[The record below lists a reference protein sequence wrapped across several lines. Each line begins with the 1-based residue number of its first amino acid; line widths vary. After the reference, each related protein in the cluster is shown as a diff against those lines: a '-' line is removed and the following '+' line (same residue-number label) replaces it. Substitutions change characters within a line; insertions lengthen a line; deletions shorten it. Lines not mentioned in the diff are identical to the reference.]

1 MNAVRPL
8 MRDTSAQDVVVDTTP
23 DRQRR
28 RRTWI
33 AAAAAVLLLLVLA
46 VPAVSRWAAAD
57 RSVDGGTLRIA
68 EVTRGRFL
76 SDVAVQGRVVAAVS
90 PTLYATAAGTVTTRV
105 NAGDAVAAGEVLAV
119 VEAPELLAEFER
131 ERSTLASLQAAYERQ
146 RIEARAQQ
154 AANQQTA
161 DLALVRLNA
170 ARREVERIRT
180 AFEQGVVSRQELDR
194 REDELAEADV
204 RHRHAEQDVVVQD
217 DKLAFEVRTRQL
229 DVERQRM
236 AVAELERR
244 VGELAVRSPVDGVVG
259 SLAVQQRA
267 AVAAN
272 QPLMTVVDLSAFE
285 IELDVPESY
294 ADDLALDMAAEIT
307 YGGST
312 YPGRLTAISPE
323 VQDGQVTGRVR
334 FAGAQPAD
342 LRQNQRVSVRIVLEE
357 KDDVLMVDRGAFY
370 ESGGGRV
377 AYVVE
382 DGIARR
388 TPIRVGSTSI
398 SKVEIAEGLETGQ
411 EIVISSVDPFD
422 GAETVLIR
430 N

>member
-23 DRQRR
+23 ERQRR
-28 RRTWI
+28 RRAWL
-33 AAAAAVLLLLVLA
+33 AAAAVVVLLLIVA
-46 VPAVSRWAAAD
+46 IPAVSRWAAAD
-57 RSVDGGTLRIA
+57 RSVDGATLRIA

-90 PTLYATAAGTVTTRV
+90 PTLYATAAGTVTTQV
-105 NAGDAVAAGEVLAV
+105 TAGDAVTIGQVLAV
-119 VEAPELLAEFER
+119 VEAPELRAEFER
-131 ERSTLASLQAAYERQ
+131 ERSTLQSLQAAYERG

-161 DLALVRLNA
+161 DLSLVRLNA
-170 ARREVERIRT
+170 ARREVDRIRT

-194 REDELAEADV
+194 REDELAEAEV
-204 RHRHAEQDVVVQD
+204 RHRHAVQDVSVQD

-236 AVAELERR
+236 VVAELERR
-244 VGELAVRSPVDGVVG
+244 VDELNVRSPVDGVIG
-259 SLAVQQRA
+259 TLAVQQRA

-272 QPLMTVVDLSAFE
+272 QPLLTVVDLSVFE

-334 FAGAQPAD
+334 FAGIQPAD

-370 ESGGGRV
+370 ESGGGRI

-388 TPIRVGSTSI
+388 TPIRTGAASI
-398 SKVEIAEGLETGQ
+398 SKVEVAEGLAAGQ
-411 EIVISSVDPFD
+411 RVVISSIAPFAD
-422 GAETVLIR
+422 AETVLIR

>member
-8 MRDTSAQDVVVDTTP
+8 MRDTSAQDVAVDDAP
-23 DRQRR
+23 ARRRR

-33 AAAAAVLLLLVLA
+33 LAASGAALVLIFA

-57 RSVDGGTLRIA
+57 RSVDGSTLRVA

-90 PTLYATAAGTVTTRV
+90 PTLYAPAAGTVTLQV
-105 NAGDAVAAGEVLAV
+105 NAGDGVGAGQVVAV
-119 VEAPELLAEFER
+119 VAAPELVSEYER
-131 ERSTLASLQAAYERQ
+131 ERSTLESLQAAYERQ
-146 RIEARAQQ
+146 RIDARAQQ
-154 AANQQTA
+154 AANRQTA

-180 AFEQGVVSRQELDR
+180 AFDQGVVSRQELDR
-194 REDELAEADV
+194 REDELAEAEV
-204 RHRHAEQDVVVQD
+204 RHRHAVQDVTVQD
-217 DKLAFEVRTRQL
+217 DKLTFEVRTRQL
-229 DVERQRM
+229 DVERQRVV
-236 AVAELERR
+236 VAELERR
-244 VGELAVRSPVDGVVG
+244 VDELNLRSPVDGVVG
-259 SLAVQQRA
+259 TLAVQQRA

-272 QPLMTVVDLSAFE
+272 QPLMTVVDLSVFE

-307 YGGST
+307 YGGAT
-312 YPGRLTAISPE
+312 YPGRVTAISPE
-323 VQDGQVTGRVR
+323 VKNGQVTGRVR
-334 FAGAQPAD
+334 FAARQPAD

-357 KDDVLMVDRGAFY
+357 KPDVVMVDRGAFY
-370 ESGGGRV
+370 ESGGGRI

-388 TPIRVGSTSI
+388 TAIRAGSASI
-398 SKVEIAEGLETGQ
+398 GKVEIAGGLEPGQ
-411 EIVISSVDPFD
+411 RIVISSIAPFED
-422 GAETVLIR
+422 AETVLIR